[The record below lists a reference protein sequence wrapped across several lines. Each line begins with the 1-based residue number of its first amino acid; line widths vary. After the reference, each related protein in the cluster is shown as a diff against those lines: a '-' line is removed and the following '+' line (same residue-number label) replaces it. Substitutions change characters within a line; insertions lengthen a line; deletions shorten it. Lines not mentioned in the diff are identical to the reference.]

1 MKISSTFIQKR
12 NMKTNCRTF
21 CKMGPTDL
29 TYGRSWFAHI
39 IIFTIIRSCNLLYHP
54 QLKCAYQSC
63 SFIIVCVW
71 DVTALYKLLV
81 EAGIIYLSIA
91 IICMQRNLPRIFF
104 FKGLHDTVGQKVT
117 WRPIFTHHSE
127 IPSNP
132 LRKFQQSPV
141 LWTYWLVQGQIDWWP
156 YKHIH

>member
-39 IIFTIIRSCNLLYHP
+39 IIFTIIRSCNLYHP

-104 FKGLHDTVGQKVT
+104 LKACTTQLVRKLPGGLSSHITVKYLLIHWESFNKVQCCG
-117 WRPIFTHHSE
+117 R
-127 IPSNP
+127 
-132 LRKFQQSPV
+132 
-141 LWTYWLVQGQIDWWP
+141 IDLCRV
-156 YKHIH
+156 KSTGDLINIH